1 MPAMPRMLNKA
12 TRVAYKIM
20 GIPANIAHKRTKEEK
35 KINKRLMFEETFRV
49 R

>member
-1 MPAMPRMLNKA
+1 MPAMPRIRGKA

-20 GIPANIAHKRTKEEK
+20 GTPPNIAHKRSKMEK
-35 KINKRLMFEETFRV
+35 KINKQLIYEETDRA

>member
-1 MPAMPRMLNKA
+1 MPAMPRPISKA
-12 TRVAYKIM
+12 TKVAYKIM

-35 KINKRLMFEETFRV
+35 KVNKRLFFEETFRA